1 MAKTLTCQ
9 AFHFEHVLPFCA
21 VSTRTLPNSSSRNV
35 RSVLPSSW
43 HCMICMGYSWCV
55 SVGQHLL
62 KFVMARRS
70 LKTSPK
76 KFIFRSVM
84 LAKDRMKVGFKPQ
97 VCFPHRHRWS
107 WNPRNKSKW
116 PEKSFMPAST
126 SAGLQTWSVSSLD
139 GHNPIWSQKGLE
151 KLKNNGSYLRHQEP
165 NSSSRCKKS
174 SSMLKRFG
182 DKMDKVAGGLKRFLS
197 TYDSLRC
204 SCCLPFVCLAKLFC
218 STKEVSLDRDM

>member
-1 MAKTLTCQ
+1 
-9 AFHFEHVLPFCA
+9 
-21 VSTRTLPNSSSRNV
+21 
-35 RSVLPSSW
+35 
-43 HCMICMGYSWCV
+43 
-55 SVGQHLL
+55 
-62 KFVMARRS
+62 MARRS

-139 GHNPIWSQKGLE
+139 GHNPIWCQKGLE
-151 KLKNNGSYLRHQEP
+151 KLKNNGSYLRHQDP

-182 DKMDKVAGGLKRFLS
+182 DKMDKVAEGLKRFLS